1 MNQNDLRVK
10 KTKRL
15 FQNTLKELM
24 LKYDNYYDITI
35 KELCETAEIN
45 RRTFYLHYQT
55 IDDILLE
62 IQEEFALHYY
72 EETKKY
78 DHISNVKETMLIF
91 FQMTNNN
98 PIYERIVLSP
108 AQDYLRETIKA
119 KTVDYLYQNNNLQKI
134 ASLDNRIKNLI
145 ETFYHLTT
153 IACYREWFT
162 DKKRIPLEKM
172 AEIASNLVSKGVG
185 SIINS

>member
-1 MNQNDLRVK
+1 MNLNDLRVK
-10 KTKRL
+10 KTKKL

-62 IQEEFALHYY
+62 IQEEFAINFY
-72 EETKKY
+72 EKTKQY
-78 DHISNVKETMLIF
+78 DHLLNVKETMIIF
-91 FQMTNNN
+91 FQMTNENTV
-98 PIYERIVLSP
+98 YEKIVLSP
-108 AQDYLRETIKA
+108 AQDYLRDMIKEKTIN
-119 KTVDYLYQNNNLQKI
+119 YLYQNNNLHEI
-134 ASLDNRIKNLI
+134 THLDDAIKNVI

-153 IACYREWFT
+153 IACYREWVFN
-162 DKKRIPLEKM
+162 KKRIPLEKM
-172 AEIASNLVSKGVG
+172 AEITSGLVSNGLN
-185 SIINS
+185 SILN